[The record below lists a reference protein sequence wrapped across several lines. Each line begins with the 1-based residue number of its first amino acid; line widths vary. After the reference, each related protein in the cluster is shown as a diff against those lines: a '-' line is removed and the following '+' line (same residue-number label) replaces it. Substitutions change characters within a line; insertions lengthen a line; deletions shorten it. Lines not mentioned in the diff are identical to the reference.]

1 MTDMH
6 SENPVPR
13 KTGWG
18 RRVLQV
24 CRAVLVACVL
34 LLFFAWLLFP
44 RDFVRR
50 LPERALAAAW
60 PQWQWQVGAT
70 RLDFFPPAVRLERI
84 EARFRANPA
93 TVPLRVESLVIRPD
107 LSVALRK
114 GQWRGSF
121 RAGFAGGTLAGE
133 GELLTTG
140 TTRAL
145 HAHTIITALDLAQL
159 DWLWQPLDRRVR
171 GQLSGTV
178 QARLALPE
186 GGINA
191 LQAQLRADDGE
202 ISLRQAVLGHGL
214 LPFTELSLDLG
225 QEAGQSPL
233 LIQGRLRSA
242 LGEGSYR
249 GQVRLARSFSVSS
262 LELRAQI
269 QATPE
274 LYRHVHP
281 PQVPAPPGSQV
292 LPQQVHVLLS
302 GTLADP
308 ALAFERG
315 SAALE
320 LSPQQQRPAP

>member
-1 MTDMH
+1 MH

-18 RRVLQV
+18 RRVLQACV
-24 CRAVLVACVL
+24 GVLVACVL

-44 RDFVRR
+44 RDFARR

-60 PQWQWQVGAT
+60 PQWQWQVGAV
-70 RLDFFPPAVRLERI
+70 RLDFPPAVRLERI
-84 EARFRANPA
+84 EARLRANPA
-93 TVPLRVESLVIRPD
+93 AVPLRVESLVIRPD
-107 LSVALRK
+107 LSAALRK

-133 GELLTTG
+133 GELLSTG

-145 HAHTIITALDLAQL
+145 HAHATITALDLAQL

-186 GGINA
+186 GGIEA

-214 LPFTELSLDLG
+214 LSFTELSLDLG
-225 QEAGQSPL
+225 QESGQSPL
-233 LIQGRLRSA
+233 LMQGRLRSA

-249 GQVRLARSFSVSS
+249 GEVRPAQPFSAST
-262 LELRAQI
+262 LELRARI

-274 LYRHVHP
+274 LYRHVRP
-281 PQVPAPPGSQV
+281 PQAPAPPGSQA

-315 SAALE
+315 SAAFE